1 MSFTQIGAVPA
12 NQLDALPLFTASQ
25 AASGG
30 TVGFNLGGG
39 ITRFF
44 DSPTLG
50 VSGAAS
56 GNQGAGA
63 RDRYSLITNYIDVRG
78 CTSFACQIR
87 RLTEGTIAVLPSATL
102 FMQYRFSAT
111 DTPPPTPDTTSAD
124 IVVAM
129 SALNTA
135 GVAFPNPAAQAL
147 PQTNLV
153 TWNAAQT
160 VGAAGAN
167 VFIGSD
173 VRLIFSWATNDPG
186 TATFSMTLWG
196 SS

>member
-1 MSFTQIGAVPA
+1 MPK
-12 NQLDALPLFTASQ
+12 NQLDALPLYSAAA

-30 TVGFNLGGG
+30 SVGFNPNGG

-44 DSPTLG
+44 DAPTLN
-50 VSGAAS
+50 VSGIARS
-56 GNQGAGA
+56 DQGAGA
-63 RDRYSLITNYIDVRG
+63 RDRYSLVTNYIDVRG

-87 RLTEGTIAVLPSATL
+87 RLTQGTLAVLPAPAGL

-111 DTPPPTPDTTSAD
+111 DTPPPTPDTTSAE

-129 SALNTA
+129 SLLNTA
-135 GVAFPNPAAQAL
+135 VAALAFPNPAALAL
-147 PQTNLV
+147 PQTALV
-153 TWNAAQT
+153 TWNVAQT

-167 VFIGSD
+167 VFIGTD